1 MSNINLSLKYGQL
14 STMPASVTNG
24 QFLVATDV
32 QKAFVDVN
40 GVRVPL
46 SDIVT
51 GNTAAQIQAITAA
64 NALPKIYVA
73 SDTLG
78 LYWYDTTASEWKHV
92 NDFAT
97 FDGSGNNI
105 ASTYETKS
113 DAQTAY
119 ADLLARIGDASFDV
133 EIVADFDHLPGQ
145 SQGPQV
151 QPSTHTIYF
160 VPANAIPTDP
170 EHQYYDEWM
179 WLITTPAQGETPA
192 VGRWEH
198 IGTTETNLTDYYTK
212 TEANAITDAIY
223 AALGI
228 QAGDEEAV
236 GFVTFDG
243 RLDEIEAK
251 IGATMD
257 PSSTSGFVSIDGR
270 LDSLETRATTT
281 EGDVDEIEAKLGAYA
296 ASTDTGFVSV
306 EDRFQSNE
314 ADLAEIHAEIG
325 NLDSTAT
332 GYVDIATR
340 ISALESAGQD
350 DAADITELQAKFG
363 NYLASTA
370 TGFVSVE
377 DRFAEIEAK
386 FGAYADSTA
395 TGFQTV
401 EARFTADETAIAGAE
416 GDIDEIQ
423 AQLGSYPAST
433 AQGFVS
439 VADRFTADEADI
451 AELQAKFGAYAD
463 STASGFATVENRF
476 QATEGDVDEI
486 QAQFGAYPAST
497 DTGFVS
503 VAARFTADETAIAG
517 AESEIDEIQAQLGAY
532 AASTDTGFVSI
543 ESRFAE
549 IEAKIG
555 ATMDPSTTTGFQSI
569 DARLTAVESGSIT
582 QNEDDD
588 NAEKPVLVSGDNA
601 HSAVEYVPNVT
612 VNAVTGGVT
621 ANQITLGEAV
631 LTFNSTTGALEVN
644 F

>member
-14 STMPASVTNG
+14 STMPVSVING

-133 EIVADFDHLPGQ
+133 LIVQDFDHLPGQ
-145 SQGPQV
+145 SQGPQT

-170 EHQYYDEWM
+170 DNQYYDEWM

-198 IGTTETNLTDYYTK
+198 IGTTETNLTNYYTK
-212 TEANAITDAIY
+212 TEADAITTAIY

-228 QAGDEEAV
+228 TAGDEQAV

-257 PSSTSGFVSIDGR
+257 PSSTAGFQSIDAR
-270 LDSLETRATTT
+270 LDSLESRATTT
-281 EGDVDEIEAKLGAYA
+281 EGDVDEIEAQLGNYK
-296 ASTDTGFVSV
+296 ASTDADFVSV
-306 EDRFQSNE
+306 EDRFLANE

-325 NLDSTAT
+325 NLDSTAQ

-340 ISALESAGQD
+340 ITALESAGQT
-350 DAADITELQAKFG
+350 DAADIDELQAKFG
-363 NYLASTA
+363 NYLASTDA
-370 TGFVSVE
+370 GFVSVE
-377 DRFAEIEAK
+377 DRF
-386 FGAYADSTA
+386 
-395 TGFQTV
+395 V
-401 EARFTADETAIAGAE
+401 ADEASIATNASGIAANAA
-416 GDIDEIQ
+416 DIDEIQ

-439 VADRFTADEADI
+439 VVDRFTADEADI

-463 STASGFATVENRF
+463 STDAGFATVENRF
-476 QATEGDVDEI
+476 QATEADVDEI
-486 QAQFGAYPAST
+486 QAKLGAYAAST
-497 DTGFVS
+497 AQGFVS
-503 VAARFTADETAIAG
+503 VEDRFTADETAISG
-517 AESEIDEIQAQLGAY
+517 AEADIDEIQAKLGAY

-549 IEAKIG
+549 LEAKLG
-555 ATMDPSTTTGFQSI
+555 ATMLDSTDPDFVSV
-569 DARLTAVESGSIT
+569 DARLDAVESGSIT

-588 NAEKPVLVSGDNA
+588 NAEKPVLVSGDAN

-612 VNAVTGGVT
+612 VNAATGGVT

>member
-14 STMPASVTNG
+14 STVPSAITNG
-24 QFLVATDV
+24 QLLVATDV

-97 FDGSGNNI
+97 FDGAGNNI
-105 ASTYETKS
+105 ATTYETKA

-133 EIVADFDHLPGQ
+133 LIVEDFDHLPGQ
-145 SQGPQV
+145 SQGPQT

-160 VPANAIPTDP
+160 VPANAIPSDP

-179 WLITTPAQGETPA
+179 WLITTPAQGDTPA

-198 IGTTETNLTDYYTK
+198 IGTTETNLTNYYTK
-212 TEANAITDAIY
+212 TESDALLAAVY

-228 QAGDEEAV
+228 TAGDEQAA

-257 PSSTSGFVSIDGR
+257 PSSTSGFQSIDTR
-270 LDSLETRATTT
+270 LGSLESRATAT
-281 EGDVDEIEAKLGAYA
+281 EGDVDEIEAQLGNYK
-296 ASTDTGFVSV
+296 ASTDADFVSV
-306 EDRFQSNE
+306 EDRFTANE
-314 ADLAEIHAEIG
+314 ADLAELHAEIG
-325 NLDSTAT
+325 NLDSTAQ

-340 ISALESAGQD
+340 ISALESAGQT
-350 DAADITELQAKFG
+350 DAADIDELQAKFG

-370 TGFVSVE
+370 QGFVSVE
-377 DRFAEIEAK
+377 DRF
-386 FGAYADSTA
+386 
-395 TGFQTV
+395 V
-401 EARFTADETAIAGAE
+401 ADEASIATNASGIAANAA
-416 GDIDEIQ
+416 DIDEIQ

-439 VADRFTADEADI
+439 VVDRFTADEADI

-463 STASGFATVENRF
+463 STAQGFSTVENRF

-486 QAQFGAYPAST
+486 QAQLGNYAAST
-497 DTGFVS
+497 DAGFVS
-503 VAARFTADETAIAG
+503 VEDRFTADETAISG
-517 AESEIDEIQAQLGAY
+517 AEADIDEIQAKLGAY
-532 AASTDTGFVSI
+532 ADSTDVGFVSI

-549 IEAKIG
+549 LEAKLG
-555 ATMDPSTTTGFQSI
+555 ATMPASTDPGFVSV
-569 DARLTAVESGSIT
+569 DARLAAVESGSIT

-588 NAEKPVLVSGDNA
+588 NAEKPVLVSGDAN

-621 ANQITLGEAV
+621 ANQITLGGAV

>member
-1 MSNINLSLKYGQL
+1 MSNINLNLKYGQL
-14 STMPASVTNG
+14 STMPSTVVNG

-51 GNTAAQIQAITAA
+51 GNTAAQIQAISAA

-105 ASTYETKS
+105 ASTYETKT

-119 ADLLARIGDASFDV
+119 ADLLSRIGDASFDV
-133 EIVADFDHLPGQ
+133 LIVEDFDHLPGQ
-145 SQGPQV
+145 SQASGQT
-151 QPSTHTIYF
+151 PSTHTIYF
-160 VPANAIPTDP
+160 VPANAIPSDP

-198 IGTTETNLTDYYTK
+198 IGTTETNLTNYYTK
-212 TEANAITDAIY
+212 TEADAITDAIY

-228 QAGDEEAV
+228 QAGDEQAV

-257 PSSTSGFVSIDGR
+257 PSSTSGFQSIDAR
-270 LDSLETRATTT
+270 LDSLESRATTT
-281 EGDVDEIEAKLGAYA
+281 EGDVDEIEAQLGNYK
-296 ASTDTGFVSV
+296 ASTDADFVSV
-306 EDRFQSNE
+306 EDRFVANE

-325 NLDSTAT
+325 NLDSTT
-332 GYVDIATR
+332 QGYVDIATR
-340 ISALESAGQD
+340 INALESAGQT
-350 DAADITELQAKFG
+350 DAADIDELQAKFG
-363 NYLASTA
+363 SYLASTD

-377 DRFAEIEAK
+377 DRF
-386 FGAYADSTA
+386 
-395 TGFQTV
+395 V
-401 EARFTADETAIAGAE
+401 ADEGNISTNATNIATNAA
-416 GDIDEIQ
+416 DIDELQ

-451 AELQAKFGAYAD
+451 TELKAKFGAYAD
-463 STASGFATVENRF
+463 STAQGFSTVENRF

-486 QAQFGAYPAST
+486 QAQLGNYKASS
-497 DTGFVS
+497 DADFVS
-503 VAARFTADETAIAG
+503 VEDRFTE
-517 AESEIDEIQAQLGAY
+517 L
-532 AASTDTGFVSI
+532 
-543 ESRFAE
+543 
-549 IEAKIG
+549 EAKMG
-555 ATMDPSTTTGFQSI
+555 ATMADSTDPDFVSV
-569 DARLTAVESGSIT
+569 DARLSAIEGGAVT
-582 QNEDDD
+582 QSEDTDD
-588 NAEKPVLVSGDNA
+588 AEKPILVSGDAN
-601 HSAVEYVPNVT
+601 HSTVEYVPNVT
-612 VNAVTGGVT
+612 VNAETGGVT
-621 ANQITLGEAV
+621 ASQITLGEAV